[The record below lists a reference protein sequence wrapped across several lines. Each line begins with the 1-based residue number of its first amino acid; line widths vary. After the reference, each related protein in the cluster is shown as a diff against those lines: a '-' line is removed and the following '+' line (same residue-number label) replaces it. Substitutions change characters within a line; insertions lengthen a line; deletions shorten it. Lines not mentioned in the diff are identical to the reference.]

1 MTRPQIVVIGTMD
14 TKADELLFAKAEINR
29 HGLSAAIMDLSVGSK
44 PAVCGDV
51 TSEQLVTELGYDIGQ
66 IWGNSDRP
74 AINRIV
80 TDGAIAWLRRLH
92 VTGKVGGVLGIGG
105 AGGSLMVTDV
115 MRSLPFGV
123 PKFMVSSN
131 AAAPGFSSRYFGTKD
146 ITMMH
151 TVADIAGVN
160 DMLATLL
167 RQAAAAVCAMAG
179 TAAPPPSP
187 TDAARRRPRIAFCEL
202 MLSAE
207 NVRFIK
213 ALLEE
218 RGCQVT
224 VFMATG
230 VGDTAMEEAIDQG
243 LFDAVVDLSP
253 GGIIDSIVGG
263 TRAACPQ
270 RLETAGR
277 KGIPQIVAPGG
288 LDFIAP
294 SRSKYGIDYAERRAF
309 EPDKLRRLLRSS
321 QAELGAAARIVADK
335 LNMARGPVT
344 VIVPLRGWS
353 RIDGPGGPLHD
364 PAAVRG
370 FVDEIR
376 AHLSPTIEVVELDAW
391 IEDEAFGHCIA
402 DILTNMLGQ
411 TFRAAEPPPSRR
423 IHVDQQTR

>member
-1 MTRPQIVVIGTMD
+1 MSPPRIVLIGTMD
-14 TKADELLFAKAEINR
+14 TKADELLFAKAEIAR
-29 HGLSAAIMDLSVGSK
+29 HGLAACIMDLSVGSK
-44 PAVCGDV
+44 PATSGDV
-51 TSEQLVTELGYDIGQ
+51 TAEQLVTESGHDIGR
-66 IWGNSDRP
+66 IWGNPDRP
-74 AINRIV
+74 AVNQII
-80 TDGAIAWLRRLH
+80 TEGAIAWLGRMQAA
-92 VTGKVGGVLGIGG
+92 GSVGGVLGIGG

-151 TVADIAGVN
+151 TVADIAGIN

-167 RQAAAAVCAMAG
+167 RQAAAAICAMAK
-179 TAAPPPSP
+179 TTP
-187 TDAARRRPRIAFCEL
+187 AARPAGTGRRWPSVALCEL

-213 ALLEE
+213 TSLEE
-218 RGCQVT
+218 KGFQVT

-230 VGDTAMEEAIDQG
+230 IGDTAMEEAIDQG

-288 LDFIAP
+288 LEFIAP
-294 SRSKYGIDYAERRAF
+294 PRSKYHSDYAHRKAF

-321 QAELGAAARIVADK
+321 HAELAAAARVISDK
-335 LNMARGPVT
+335 LNMALGPVT
-344 VIVPLRGWS
+344 LIVPVHGWS
-353 RIDGPGGPLHD
+353 RIDGPGKPLHD
-364 PAAVRG
+364 PEAVEVFLRE
-370 FVDEIR
+370 VR
-376 AHLSPTIEVVELDAW
+376 ARLLPTVTLIEFDGW
-391 IEDEAFGHCIA
+391 IEDKSFGRRVANIVA
-402 DILTNMLGQ
+402 NMLTCQ
-411 TFRAAEPPPSRR
+411 RDSENR
-423 IHVDQQTR
+423 ITKRSCSN

>member
-1 MTRPQIVVIGTMD
+1 MTIVLIGTMD
-14 TKADELLFAKAEINR
+14 TKADELLFAKAEIGR
-29 HGLSAAIMDLSVGSK
+29 HGFPACIMDLSVGGK
-44 PAVCGDV
+44 PAVGGDV
-51 TSEQLVTELGYDIGQ
+51 TVEQLAAESGHDIDR
-66 IWGNSDRP
+66 IWGNPDRP

-80 TDGAIAWLRRLH
+80 TDAAIEWLSRMH
-92 VTGKVGGVLGIGG
+92 AAGDVGGVLGVGG
-105 AGGSLMVTDV
+105 AGGSLMITDV

-167 RQAAAAVCAMAG
+167 RQAAAAICAMAKEA
-179 TAAPPPSP
+179 TAPTPSEGRS
-187 TDAARRRPRIAFCEL
+187 RRGPSVALCEL

-207 NVRFIK
+207 NVRHIK
-213 ALLEE
+213 TQLEN
-218 RGCQVT
+218 RGFQVT

-230 VGDTAMEEAIDQG
+230 VGDTAMEEVIDQG
-243 LFDAVVDLSP
+243 LFDAVIDLSP

-288 LDFIAP
+288 LEFIAP
-294 SRSKYGIDYAERRAF
+294 PRSKYGGDYADRKAF

-321 QAELGAAARIVADK
+321 HAELTAAARVIADK
-335 LNMARGPVT
+335 LNRARGPVAL
-344 VIVPLRGWS
+344 IVPLHGWS
-353 RIDGPGGPLHD
+353 RIDGPGKPLHD
-364 PAAVRG
+364 PDAVRA
-370 FVDEIR
+370 FLDEMR
-376 AHLSPTIEVVELDAW
+376 ARLRPTVTIVEFDGW
-391 IEDEAFGHCIA
+391 IEEQSFGRRIA
-402 DILTNMLGQ
+402 DM
-411 TFRAAEPPPSRR
+411 AADFLAGHPKT
-423 IHVDQQTR
+423 V

>member
-1 MTRPQIVVIGTMD
+1 MSQPQIVVIGTMD
-14 TKADELLFAKAEINR
+14 TKADELLFAKNEIGR
-29 HGLSAAIMDLSVGSK
+29 HNCSACIMDLSVGSK
-44 PAVCGDV
+44 PAVSGNI
-51 TSEQLVTELGYDIGQ
+51 TSEQLVVESGHDIERV
-66 IWGNSDRP
+66 WGNPDRP
-74 AINRIV
+74 TINRIV
-80 TDGAIAWLRRLH
+80 TEGAIARLNRMYAA
-92 VTGKVGGVLGIGG
+92 GAVGGVLGIGG

-151 TVADIAGVN
+151 TVADIAGIN

-167 RQAAAAVCAMAG
+167 RQAAAATCAMAR
-179 TAAPPPSP
+179 AATETRPTMMGRDRPSV
-187 TDAARRRPRIAFCEL
+187 ALCEL

-213 ALLEE
+213 TKLEE
-218 RGCQVT
+218 RGFQVT

-277 KGIPQIVAPGG
+277 KGIPQIVTPGG
-288 LDFIAP
+288 LEFIAP
-294 SRSKYGIDYAERRAF
+294 PRSKYSDDYAQRKAF

-321 QAELGAAARIVADK
+321 HAELRAAARLIADK
-335 LNMARGPVT
+335 LNRSLGPVT
-344 VIVPLRGWS
+344 LVIPLHGWS
-353 RIDGPGGPLHD
+353 RIDGPGKPLYD
-364 PAAVRG
+364 PDAVKV
-370 FVDEIR
+370 FLNEIR
-376 AHLSPTIEVVELDAW
+376 TNLLSTVKVVEFDGW
-391 IEDEAFGHCIA
+391 IEEKSFGRRIA
-402 DILTNMLGQ
+402 DIAANMLATQ
-411 TFRAAEPPPSRR
+411 CEPDRIAESSR
-423 IHVDQQTR
+423 